1 MSKKYDALLKEYRKL
16 AKRADQRLV
25 RLEQAQA
32 KRPEFKNILAY
43 GYANAKR
50 DALSWGA
57 SKDRPRFNIAP
68 PKNTNQLK
76 AKIADIQRFLGYET
90 STISGIRKTYAKRA
104 KTINEKY
111 GTDFTWDSLAEFF
124 ESNLYKKMDALYYA
138 DAIFESVGQIQAN
151 EASIKKALKEH
162 KPIHIKTD
170 DMIVEDTVNHILR
183 YYKKDIK
190 DLFEG

>member
-1 MSKKYDALLKEYRKL
+1 MGKRYDELLKEYRKL

-25 RLEQAQA
+25 RLEKAQ
-32 KRPEFKNILAY
+32 KNTPEYKNILAY
-43 GYANAKR
+43 GYANARR
-50 DALSWGA
+50 DAISWGA
-57 SKDRPRFNIAP
+57 NADKPRFNIKP
-68 PKNTNQLK
+68 PANTNQLK

-90 STISGIRKTYAKRA
+90 STVSGIKKTYEKRA
-104 KTINEKY
+104 KTINAKY

-138 DAIFESVGQIQAN
+138 DAIFESIGVIQAN
-151 EASIKKALKEH
+151 EDDIKKALKEH
-162 KPIHIKTD
+162 KPVHLKVD
-170 DMIVEDTVNHILR
+170 DMIVDDTVNHILR

>member
-32 KRPEFKNILAY
+32 TRPEFKNILAY

-50 DALSWGA
+50 DAISWGA
-57 SKDRPRFNIAP
+57 NKDRPRFNIAP

-90 STISGIRKTYAKRA
+90 STVSGIKKTYAKRA

-111 GTDFTWDSLAEFF
+111 GTEFTWDSLAEFF

-151 EASIKKALKEH
+151 EESIKEALKEH